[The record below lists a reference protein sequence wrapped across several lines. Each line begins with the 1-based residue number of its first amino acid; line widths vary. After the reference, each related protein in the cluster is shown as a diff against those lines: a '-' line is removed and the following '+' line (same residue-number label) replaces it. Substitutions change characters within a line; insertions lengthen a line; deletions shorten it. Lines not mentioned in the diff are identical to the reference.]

1 MWHRAPNLA
10 PTNSVTSGVFLYFF
24 EPQFPYLQDG
34 SRINSYFWR
43 LTKGLLD
50 LNPEY
55 FEIIEWKQNE
65 KMELF
70 LVALRSPKKCLDS
83 DPENLL
89 KALDLS
95 PGQTSF
101 ACSFRVLL
109 FSSPRS
115 PRTLRGS
122 AIQHNVSQT
131 YNFKIS
137 SSTYK
142 QGKLILIMHFI

>member
-1 MWHRAPNLA
+1 MEVELTATSEDF
-10 PTNSVTSGVFLYFF
+10 TN
-24 EPQFPYLQDG
+24 
-34 SRINSYFWR
+34 
-43 LTKGLLD
+43 GLLD
-50 LNPEY
+50 LNPEC
-55 FEIIEWKQNE
+55 FEIIIEWKQNE

-89 KALDLS
+89 KATDRS

-101 ACSFRVLL
+101 ACSFRGLL

-122 AIQHNVSQT
+122 AIQYNVSQT

-137 SSTYK
+137 SST
-142 QGKLILIMHFI
+142 